1 MAKIDIG
8 DTQVEIPMEDMWA
21 TEATQRRIE
30 HLLHTEAKKSTRKKY
45 KDLFGDV
52 NDPKSLVGGVDRTS
66 KQFSKLTKAVDAQET
81 VYQAATEAATGFVDS
96 ILKSTGKLN
105 DANSMIGG
113 FTNAI
118 AGVSALT
125 GPAGIAFAAITKF
138 AGAVD
143 QTALDYMATLS
154 PSLYGLTQAGFDA
167 ETSIVDLDMRARE
180 ARMSIEQL
188 TGSVLESRVGL
199 LRFGQGLD
207 QGVEYFRSAIDEI
220 STAND
225 YQMERL
231 GIGLED
237 IIASTQSVI
246 EINRRTGLLS
256 GQDLATVTTQL
267 VKNYRI
273 LGELTG
279 ASIDEQREALMD
291 EMRDQR
297 FMARILQLRQEGR
310 KEEAMVLLQMVG
322 SARSVSKDYANYIK
336 EVSSEFGDVTSAQSA
351 LFGEYFDID
360 GSIKQSVTD
369 ILSGR
374 VNKDFVNQLITGQTE
389 MLARALDD
397 PELLG
402 VAQIG
407 FVEGGGNPLSELL
420 ERAVGDLA
428 QYIDRDLTEELGAAA
443 TNTEELLENT
453 QGFNQEM
460 ATLQGRL
467 DDVFDETSANMIAIA
482 DAAGVFNR
490 ALEGLDLLVTGI
502 DNLFGDDKTMLER
515 GLGALQTVGEV
526 TIMKPARVLIDLGE
540 GAINAL
546 AQDTADKG
554 LANDKIIIEEM
565 DRIAPYYKWKDGSLD
580 LVDPTPR
587 QFGGN
592 LFAGMTAL
600 VGEAGPELIS
610 MGSSFGEV
618 LNNSTTTDIMS
629 AAAGIVEA
637 LKGDVAAGGDLMSG
651 TGLSKTMSAIESSA
665 PMLESSMSKLGQDT
679 MSKLGQDMQQQSVD
693 LLNRIANDNSDIK
706 KLMTRLLP
714 KAMSG
719 NGYF

>member
-30 HLLHTEAKKSTRKKY
+30 HLLQMEAKKSTRKKY

-52 NDPKSLVGGVDRTS
+52 NDPKSLTGGVATAS
-66 KQFSKLTKAVDAQET
+66 KQFGKITKTVSAQET

-96 ILKSTGKLN
+96 ILKSTGRLN

-118 AGVSALT
+118 AGVSALA

-143 QTALDYMATLS
+143 QTALDYLSTLS
-154 PSLYGLTQAGFDA
+154 PSLYQLTQAGFDA

-180 ARMSIEQL
+180 ARMSIEEL

-246 EINRRTGLLS
+246 EMNRRTGLLS

-279 ASIDEQREALMD
+279 ASIDEQREAMMD
-291 EMRDQR
+291 ELRDQR

-310 KEEAMVLLQMVG
+310 TEEAKVLLQMVS
-322 SARSVSKDYANYIK
+322 SARTVSEDYANYIK

-374 VNKDFVNQLITGQTE
+374 VNKDFVNQLIAGQTQ
-389 MLARALDD
+389 MISQALND

-407 FVEGGGNPLSELL
+407 FVEGGGNPLSDLL
-420 ERAVGDLA
+420 ERAVGDFA
-428 QYIDRDLTEELGAAA
+428 QFIDRDLTEELDAA
-443 TNTEELLENT
+443 TKNTAELLENT
-453 QGFNQEM
+453 KGFNQEM

-467 DDVFDETSANMIAIA
+467 DDVFDETYANMVASA
-482 DAAGVFNR
+482 DVVGVFNR
-490 ALEGLDLLVTGI
+490 ALEGLELMVTGI
-502 DNLFGDDKTMLER
+502 DNLFGDDKTVLER
-515 GLGALQTVGEV
+515 TLGALQTISEV
-526 TIMKPARVLIDLGE
+526 TIMKPTRVIIDLGE
-540 GAINAL
+540 GAINSL
-546 AQDTADKG
+546 SQDTAAKG
-554 LANDKIIIEEM
+554 LNNDNIIVEEM
-565 DRIAPYYKWKDGSLD
+565 DRIAPYYKWGDGSLD
-580 LVDPTPR
+580 LVSPPI
-587 QFGGN
+587 QSNFMGGS
-592 LFAGMTAL
+592 LFPGML
-600 VGEAGPELIS
+600 SMVGEMGPELLSIGNS
-610 MGSSFGEV
+610 MGEV
-618 LNNSTTTDIMS
+618 INNKTTSDIMG
-629 AAAGIVEA
+629 AAQGIVQA
-637 LKGDVAAGGDLMSG
+637 LKADVGAGGDLMSG

-665 PMLESSMSKLGQDT
+665 PMLESS